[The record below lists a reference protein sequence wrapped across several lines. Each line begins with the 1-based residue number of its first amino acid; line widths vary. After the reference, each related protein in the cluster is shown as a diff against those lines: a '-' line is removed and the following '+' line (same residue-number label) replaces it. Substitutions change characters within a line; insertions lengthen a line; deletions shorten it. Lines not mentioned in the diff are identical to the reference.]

1 MKPNIK
7 YVALWGSIITLLI
20 IAVFIIPGYFSD
32 NTGSIDQT
40 VSTKPANIKLKN
52 ERKPSTRETG
62 KNNRQY
68 AQKSDLDATET
79 DYSQPIQEKST
90 GNVQSE
96 MMAALQKQSIPDQL
110 KTQIS
115 EHLEQMDQNGFELDM
130 SVFEQTPDSE
140 LTEKIDEDIQE
151 ELEHVTPEIKRANE
165 DYAISDDQWE
175 SLLDEFQ
182 TINNPKNKQEK
193 ELKASTLMD
202 MGTTMLMEQQYDHAQ
217 EAFEAVIEIT
227 PKTDAAK
234 LARAGL
240 IQTLIAQDWLDE
252 AEKEIKTCEKLYK
265 NDPQFTSWLQS
276 LKK

>member
-1 MKPNIK
+1 
-7 YVALWGSIITLLI
+7 
-20 IAVFIIPGYFSD
+20 
-32 NTGSIDQT
+32 
-40 VSTKPANIKLKN
+40 
-52 ERKPSTRETG
+52 
-62 KNNRQY
+62 
-68 AQKSDLDATET
+68 
-79 DYSQPIQEKST
+79 
-90 GNVQSE
+90 
-96 MMAALQKQSIPDQL
+96 
-110 KTQIS
+110 
-115 EHLEQMDQNGFELDM
+115 MDQNGFELDM

-217 EAFEAVIEIT
+217 EAFEAVIEIN

-234 LARAGL
+234 FARAGL